1 MRSMRFTRWPAC
13 YGWRLPSRQPRAA
26 FLVCE
31 ARKDVLIV
39 RGNNPLPDRRVR
51 WARSAHLPE
60 DTSAALRRTP
70 NRQYISSPPGGS
82 VGRTDWNRT
91 RDKGRAA
98 SGSSIAMPPS
108 EMFKPRVRAI
118 FMDPVTSSQEILRTP
133 ASSAYRRECRR
144 SLRFKALQLVCITE
158 EEVPILSPQI
168 KL

>member
-82 VGRTDWNRT
+82 VGRTRLLSRLTGRT
-91 RDKGRAA
+91 G
-98 SGSSIAMPPS
+98 IAP
-108 EMFKPRVRAI
+108 
-118 FMDPVTSSQEILRTP
+118 
-133 ASSAYRRECRR
+133 
-144 SLRFKALQLVCITE
+144 
-158 EEVPILSPQI
+158 EVKVEPLPE
-168 KL
+168 